1 MEGGGESRQPDR
13 KAAPGGL
20 GRPGSSPGLFP
31 GDISV
36 ITHEKAT
43 IGTLLERVRRALAP
57 GLTVE
62 GNLGGGA
69 MGVVF
74 RGRDPAL
81 DRPVAIKVLR
91 PEAAT
96 AVAAERFIQEARL
109 LARLQ
114 NPHVIQVHQA
124 GESAGLF
131 YFVMDLVQ
139 GESLARC
146 LERGPLRVE
155 DALRLADD
163 LLDALGAAHHL
174 GIIHRDVKPANIFLG
189 PNGARLGDFGI
200 ARGTGG
206 EDQDT
211 LTGDGG
217 LLGTP
222 AYMAPEQA
230 GGRSVTAA
238 VDLYAVGLILYE
250 CLTGRRWPR
259 FADPAAADWA
269 LVPPAVV
276 PVLKRAIALNPGER
290 WPSAEAFR
298 AGLTARPGR
307 WRLLG
312 LAAAVA
318 VVALGVRALAGPG
331 DPSVDLWGPGDAG
344 PQSRPGQRAFEDA
357 EALYRR
363 GVWDSAQI
371 AFIATIATDP
381 TCLMCDFR
389 LTDLDRWLEH
399 PPDRQRLERL
409 YQVRDQFPEY
419 YRELI
424 EADGLTGRARI
435 ERLAETARRYRQ
447 FPLAQYLHGAELF
460 NRGPLYGWPRE
471 DAIASLQE
479 AIRLDPSFS
488 APWFDLA
495 LAQVASAHP
504 AEAEAALRHIDS
516 LAPREGLGL
525 AQHAMAMVAFACRFL
540 NECVPAFERATQ
552 TPDVMRLP
560 YLGAGPRVLSGLGT
574 PAGAVV
580 LGQRYERDPDVALR
594 RSGLVA
600 QIVGHAALGQVEQV
614 RKVTDRLDVDNLRPA
629 WRLFGVQVEAAL
641 LLEDDAAPIEALG
654 DVARRLATF
663 TRVGSDASLRRQ
675 AAWVLVL
682 VRRRQGDPV
691 GAARVEALLADAP
704 EPKASSRLLAAWA
717 RSDAGMPD
725 SALVAT
731 DSLVGDL
738 SIWDAA
744 GQDPMLR
751 AVLRL
756 ARATW
761 MERAGNSAAA
771 VREYLWHE
779 HFHLPRY
786 PIAEP
791 VPADGDWALGTLAEW
806 RQARLLDQGVSGSE
820 VCDSYREVAER
831 WAGGDGR
838 FRARS
843 DTAVGRLQALGC
855 EARP

>member
-1 MEGGGESRQPDR
+1 
-13 KAAPGGL
+13 
-20 GRPGSSPGLFP
+20 
-31 GDISV
+31 
-36 ITHEKAT
+36 
-43 IGTLLERVRRALAP
+43 
-57 GLTVE
+57 
-62 GNLGGGA
+62 

-96 AVAAERFIQEARL
+96 AVAAERFIREARL

-131 YFVMDLVQ
+131 YFVMDLVE
-139 GESLARC
+139 GESLARR
-146 LERGPLRVE
+146 LERGPLPTE
-155 DALRLADD
+155 DAFRLADD
-163 LLDALGAAHHL
+163 LLDALGAAHQL
-174 GIIHRDVKPANIFLG
+174 GIVHRDIKPSNIFLG
-189 PNGARLGDFGI
+189 LNGARLGDFGI
-200 ARGTGG
+200 ARGAGG

-211 LTGDGG
+211 LTGDRG

-230 GGRSVTAA
+230 GGQTVTAA
-238 VDLYAVGLILYE
+238 ADLYAVGLILYE
-250 CLTGRRWPR
+250 CLTGRRWSR
-259 FADPAAADWA
+259 FADPGAADWA

-276 PVLKRAIALNPGER
+276 PVLKRALALNPAER

-298 AGLTARPGR
+298 AGLKARPWR
-307 WRLLG
+307 RRLLG
-312 LAAAVA
+312 LAAVVV
-318 VVALGVRALAGPG
+318 VVALAVRLVAGPG
-331 DPSVDLWGPGDAG
+331 DPKVDLWGPGDAG
-344 PQSRPGQRAFEDA
+344 PQSGPGQRAFEGA

-371 AFIATIATDP
+371 AFVATIAADP
-381 TCLMCDFR
+381 TCLICDFR

-424 EADGLTGRARI
+424 EADVLTGRARI
-435 ERLAETARRYRQ
+435 ERLAETAQRYRQ
-447 FPLAQYLHGAELF
+447 FPLAQYLLGAELF
-460 NRGPLYGWPRE
+460 NRGPLYGRPRD

-479 AIRLDPSFS
+479 AIRLDPSFG

-495 LAQVASAHP
+495 LAQVASGHP
-504 AEAEAALRHIDS
+504 AEAEVALHHLDS

-525 AQHAMAMVAFACRFL
+525 AQYAMAKVAFACRFL
-540 NECVPAFERATQ
+540 DQCVTAFEGATQ
-552 TPDVMRLP
+552 EPDVVRLP

-574 PAGAVV
+574 PAGAVA
-580 LGQRYERDPDVALR
+580 LGQRYERDSDVALR

-600 QIVGHAALGQVEQV
+600 QLVGHAALGQVEQV
-614 RKVTDRLDVDNLRPA
+614 RNVTDRLDVDNLRPA

-641 LLEDDAAPIEALG
+641 LLEDDAAPIEALT
-654 DVARRLATF
+654 DVTRRLAAF
-663 TRVGSDASLRRQ
+663 TRAGSDPSLRRQ
-675 AAWVLVL
+675 AAWMLAL
-682 VRRRQGDPV
+682 IRRRQGDLSGV
-691 GAARVEALLADAP
+691 SAAAALLADEP
-704 EPKASSRLLAAWA
+704 EPKAGSILLAAWA
-717 RSDAGMPD
+717 RSDAGMLD
-725 SALVAT
+725 SALLAT

-738 SIWDAA
+738 SLWDAA

-786 PIAEP
+786 PTAEP

-806 RQARLLDQGVSGSE
+806 RQARLLDQGKPGPE
-820 VCDSYREVAER
+820 LCRSYREVAER
-831 WAGGDGR
+831 WTRGEGR
-838 FRARS
+838 FRARA
-843 DTAVGRLQALGC
+843 DTAAARLQSLGC
-855 EARP
+855 EAIP